1 MCVCVQGLSI
11 PFAFF
16 GQYSQD
22 SLEEM
27 LPPDEEEE
35 VVGEA
40 VVLDTFK
47 LTGHRKASVAGCRV
61 KRGTLERNCRFRI
74 LRNKEPLFEG
84 ESQGI
89 PQIVVQVLPNICVSW
104 CV

>member
-1 MCVCVQGLSI
+1 MCVSI
-11 PFAFF
+11 PSTFF

-22 SLEEM
+22 NLEGM

-74 LRNKEPLFEG
+74 IRNKEPLFEG

-89 PQIVVQVLPNICVSW
+89 PHMVIQALPNV
-104 CV
+104 